1 MLSTCKLVVAVLFLQ
16 IEKISACELS
26 QLKTKIFEQKIE
38 WFNNIFS
45 FIRYVGNLVSDNAY
59 YKIQVMK

>member
-1 MLSTCKLVVAVLFLQ
+1 MLLTCKLLVAVLFLQ

-26 QLKTKIFEQKIE
+26 QLKTKISEQNIE
-38 WFNNIFS
+38 WFNKIFS
-45 FIRYVGNLVSDNAY
+45 FIRYVGNLVSDNAC